1 MRRDAPDA
9 SELVNDAQLPAPA
22 ELVCRALAPLI
33 TDERL
38 ARIEAV
44 IARRTRSVIPVLE
57 AVDDP
62 RNVAAILRSADA
74 LGVQE
79 VHLIEGAQPFLASRR
94 ITQGAERWLDLR
106 RHPSPEAAVAAL
118 REKGFRV
125 YVATMRGDAAPAEL
139 RSLPRVALVFGNEQ
153 SGASERLLASCDGR
167 CTIPMR
173 GFAQS
178 FNVSVAAALALYELT
193 RERGGDLDAR
203 ERAELRARFMML
215 SVERA
220 VEVVAEHASRAVS
233 VQPR

>member
-79 VHLIEGAQPFLASRR
+79 IHLIEGDQPFLASRR
-94 ITQGAERWLDLR
+94 VTQGAERWLDLR
-106 RHPSPEAAVAAL
+106 RHATPEAAVASL
-118 REKGFRV
+118 RGAGFQV
-125 YVATMRGDAAPAEL
+125 YVASMQGDAAPADL
-139 RSLPRVALVFGNEQ
+139 RGVPRVALVFGNEQ
-153 SGASERLLASCDGR
+153 SGVTHRLRSLSDGD

-173 GFAQS
+173 GFSQS
-178 FNVSVAAALALYELT
+178 LNVSVAAALALYELT
-193 RERGGDLDAR
+193 RERSGDLSP
-203 ERAELRARFMML
+203 EQRAELRARFMLL
-215 SVERA
+215 SVPRA
-220 VEVVAEHASRAVS
+220 PQVVAEYLDRTGAQLR
-233 VQPR
+233 

>member
-1 MRRDAPDA
+1 MRRDDPDA
-9 SELVNDAQLPAPA
+9 SELANDLALPAPP

-44 IARRTRSVIPVLE
+44 IAQRTRSVIPVLE

-79 VHLIEGAQPFLASRR
+79 VHLIEGEQPFLASRR

-106 RHPSPEAAVAAL
+106 RHATPEAAVASL
-118 REKGFRV
+118 RGAGFRV
-125 YVATMRGDAAPAEL
+125 YVATMQGDAAPADL
-139 RSLPRVALVFGNEQ
+139 RGVPRVALVFGNEQ
-153 SGASERLLASCDGR
+153 SGVTQRLHALCDGR

-178 FNVSVAAALALYELT
+178 LNVSVAAALALYELT
-193 RERGGDLDAR
+193 RERAGDLPA
-203 ERAELRARFMML
+203 EQRAELRARFMLL
-215 SVERA
+215 SVPRA
-220 VEVVAEHASRAVS
+220 AQVVTEYMNRTGAQLR
-233 VQPR
+233 